1 MVRVLPCITTED
13 ILKTFY
19 IFCVAMP
26 ILSDTVLSCQPNGHF
41 FRETLSDPSE
51 SWGDLPPIALVL
63 LYLFVG
69 V

>member
-1 MVRVLPCITTED
+1 
-13 ILKTFY
+13 
-19 IFCVAMP
+19 MP